1 MKKINV
7 TKFLATTLAAA
18 TLLTGFEAPSVV
30 KAEDVTNYTETTTTT
45 VTEDMYDTLFEALTS

>member
-18 TLLTGFEAPSVV
+18 TLLTGFEVPSVV
-30 KAEDVTNYTETTTTT
+30 KAEDVTNYSKLY
-45 VTEDMYDTLFEALTS
+45 MSF